1 VKNIFSSNNFAA
13 RCRWL
18 YKQSHCSP
26 RGGTCFYVRLAKFKL
41 MAKFNKN
48 FHDFAF
54 PCCSPLFSFYFSPR
68 NLISETSKAE
78 KDFSRSPKDTKLIQS
93 INLTRACNSIRLI
106 ICRFFLLQ
114 LVFDQLFFLFLSASF
129 AHQETVKSP
138 KIKHKKI
145 VPEAETRSVRDN
157 TSNTCERALWVLRQ
171 RKRNGYLDITL
182 KQAHREGRKKIE
194 SETLFGESERVS
206 SSSRVDLFA
215 LGGEGFSSIPR
226 RALIM
231 KFSAKFNLEDREKA
245 LAGRT
250 NIKRLTLLLDEACLL
265 LNSLEKK
272 SLAQEKYEAERF
284 LKGKPLCGRPAKS
297 RGTVSCEISACS
309 ACLGAESA
317 TERRFV
323 NYKSCL
329 WPRREKRFCE

>member
-1 VKNIFSSNNFAA
+1 
-13 RCRWL
+13 
-18 YKQSHCSP
+18 
-26 RGGTCFYVRLAKFKL
+26 
-41 MAKFNKN
+41 M
-48 FHDFAF
+48 
-54 PCCSPLFSFYFSPR
+54 
-68 NLISETSKAE
+68 
-78 KDFSRSPKDTKLIQS
+78 
-93 INLTRACNSIRLI
+93 
-106 ICRFFLLQ
+106 
-114 LVFDQLFFLFLSASF
+114 FLSASF

-329 WPRREKRFCE
+329 WPRREKRFCEWCETATWWFFILPDKKLINSTSWRCTFLAKLQELDSHSTWLTTWLARWRIRLDSRGSFELSRLRVRDSIDIVVRPQHSFTLSPASHAIALHLAAPESFIDHR